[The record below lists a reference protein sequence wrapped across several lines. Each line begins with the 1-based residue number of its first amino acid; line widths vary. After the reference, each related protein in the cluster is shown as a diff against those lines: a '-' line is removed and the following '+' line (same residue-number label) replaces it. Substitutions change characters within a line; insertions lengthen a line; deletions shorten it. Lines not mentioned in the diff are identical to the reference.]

1 MSKFQQILKI
11 LGNEENP
18 YGENENEEKAD
29 KSFLKIVP
37 AKLPIRTAWRQ
48 AVATAK
54 PLWK

>member
-37 AKLPIRTAWRQ
+37 AKLPIRTA
-48 AVATAK
+48 
-54 PLWK
+54 